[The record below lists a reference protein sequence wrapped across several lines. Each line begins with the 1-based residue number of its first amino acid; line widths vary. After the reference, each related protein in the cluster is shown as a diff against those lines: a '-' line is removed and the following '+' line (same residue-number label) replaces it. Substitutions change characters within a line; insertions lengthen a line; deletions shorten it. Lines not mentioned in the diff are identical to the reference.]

1 LYAVVAG
8 VFGVFALL
16 VAFVGLFGV
25 LSAAVAARRRE
36 LGVRVALGAT
46 PGRMA
51 RLVVGQSVVPLALGA
66 AAGCAAAAFL
76 TRYLSS
82 LLYGVVPHDPLTF
95 AAVPLV
101 IVAAAALA
109 CLVPAR
115 RAAAVDPLT
124 ALRQG

>member
-1 LYAVVAG
+1 
-8 VFGVFALL
+8 
-16 VAFVGLFGV
+16 
-25 LSAAVAARRRE
+25 
-36 LGVRVALGAT
+36 
-46 PGRMA
+46 
-51 RLVVGQSVVPLALGA
+51 VPLALGA